1 MFKSLPSLAVLGILA
16 AAGFIAWRAHQA
28 ASANAM
34 GRDVG
39 GALVRG
45 AAGVVEGIGGAMGI
59 PVTDAAACR
68 QAIDEGD
75 MWTASFACPAKDFLA
90 AGWNKVNTSIDTA
103 TPGLPNLSDWISDGT
118 QPPAFTGGATG
129 GW

>member
-1 MFKSLPSLAVLGILA
+1 MAVLGVL
-16 AAGFIAWRAHQA
+16 GVVGLIAWRAYQA
-28 ASANAM
+28 GSPEAV
-34 GRDVG
+34 GRDIG
-39 GALVRG
+39 GALVSGANGAVRG
-45 AAGVVEGIGGAMGI
+45 AVETVGGVMGI

-103 TPGLPNLSDWISDGT
+103 TPGLPSLSDWISDGT

-129 GW
+129 SW